1 MRALVVSNLLCA
13 QQSSFHGSLCKSTLR
28 WIFLKFWMNVYM
40 WIHSFTSCPNSK
52 STSYHWKWFHQ
63 YGPVTLCICML
74 LGMDGF
80 VALQSSLPNP
90 CSVCMVSRFNG
101 RTPSFW
107 QPRSRTS
114 SWNRRQLIGAELF
127 CSCPK
132 CILSNYY
139 HITLRYFLASFWL
152 FRVPTFLIPTI
163 LISFVTVNTI
173 QMRVWIFGSCCLTQI
188 PSKNS

>member
-1 MRALVVSNLLCA
+1 MDFPEVLNECLYVNSFFRILSKFKEHKLPLEVISPIW
-13 QQSSFHGSLCKSTLR
+13 SSDTVH
-28 WIFLKFWMNVYM
+28 
-40 WIHSFTSCPNSK
+40 
-52 STSYHWKWFHQ
+52 
-63 YGPVTLCICML
+63 ICML

-107 QPRSRTS
+107 RPRSRTS

-139 HITLRYFLASFWL
+139 HITLRYFLASFRL
-152 FRVPTFLIPTI
+152 FRFPTFLIPTI
-163 LISFVTVNTI
+163 LISFVTVNSI
-173 QMRVWIFGSCCLTQI
+173 QMAVWIFGSCCLTQI
-188 PSKNS
+188 PSKYS

>member
-1 MRALVVSNLLCA
+1 MVSNLLCA

-28 WIFLKFWMNVYM
+28 WIFLKFWMNGYM
-40 WIHSFTSCPNSK
+40 SIHSFASCPDSK

-63 YGPVTLCICML
+63 YGAVTLCICML

-90 CSVCMVSRFNG
+90 CSVCLVSRFNG

-114 SWNRRQLIGAELF
+114 SWNRRQLIGADLF

-132 CILSNYY
+132 FIWTIIKLLSHHPQIFSCQFLVVQVSHVPHSNY
-139 HITLRYFLASFWL
+139 IG
-152 FRVPTFLIPTI
+152 I
-163 LISFVTVNTI
+163 L
-173 QMRVWIFGSCCLTQI
+173 FGS
-188 PSKNS
+188 

>member
-13 QQSSFHGSLCKSTLR
+13 QQSSFHGSLCKSTMDFPQVLNEC
-28 WIFLKFWMNVYM
+28 LYVN
-40 WIHSFTSCPNSK
+40 SFFRILSEFK

-107 QPRSRTS
+107 RPRSRTS
-114 SWNRRQLIGAELF
+114 SWNRLKAHRCWTVLLLSQMHIIKLLSHHPQIF
-127 CSCPK
+127 SCQFLTVHVSHVPH
-132 CILSNYY
+132 SNYVD
-139 HITLRYFLASFWL
+139 IL
-152 FRVPTFLIPTI
+152 FD
-163 LISFVTVNTI
+163 S
-173 QMRVWIFGSCCLTQI
+173 
-188 PSKNS
+188 

>member
-1 MRALVVSNLLCA
+1 MDFPEVLNECLYVN
-13 QQSSFHGSLCKSTLR
+13 SFFRILSE
-28 WIFLKFWMNVYM
+28 F
-40 WIHSFTSCPNSK
+40 K

-107 QPRSRTS
+107 RPRNRTS

-152 FRVPTFLIPTI
+152 FTFPTFLIPTM
-163 LISFVTVNTI
+163 LISFLTVNSI
-173 QMRVWIFGSCCLTQI
+173 QMAVWIFGSCCLTQI
-188 PSKNS
+188 PSKYS

>member
-28 WIFLKFWMNVYM
+28 WIFLCKFWMNGYM
-40 WIHSFTSCPNSK
+40 SIHSFASCPNSK

-80 VALQSSLPNP
+80 VALQSSRPNP
-90 CSVCMVSRFNG
+90 CSVCMISRFNG

-107 QPRSRTS
+107 QQRSRTS
-114 SWNRRQLIGAELF
+114 SRNRRQLIGAELF

-132 CILSNYY
+132 RIWTIIKLLSHHPQIFSCQFLTVQVSHVPHSNY
-139 HITLRYFLASFWL
+139 
-152 FRVPTFLIPTI
+152 VDI
-163 LISFVTVNTI
+163 L
-173 QMRVWIFGSCCLTQI
+173 FGS
-188 PSKNS
+188 